1 MTGRVVKMSG
11 PEPARMA
18 SMSRESPDVIC
29 TSLWI
34 FDRPEA
40 VPRSSPAEPF
50 LQALELGLEAVGEA
64 VAELGEEGLDF
75 EVFRLP
81 GLWID
86 PQELFHVLVVDE
98 QPRKIEILYFRHQ
111 ADGRFQGPDFAVDSF
126 AHPFQYPAVFPEAG
140 PQPPP
145 VVAPAEPVDVK
156 HPGGFGAQPI
166 SHLEPMLDIVP

>member
-29 TSLWI
+29 T
-34 FDRPEA
+34 
-40 VPRSSPAEPF
+40 
-50 LQALELGLEAVGEA
+50 
-64 VAELGEEGLDF
+64 
-75 EVFRLP
+75 

-111 ADGRFQGPDFAVDSF
+111 ADGRFHGPDFAVDSF

-145 VVAPAEPVDVK
+145 VIALAEPVDVED
-156 HPGGFGAQPI
+156 PGGFGAQPI
-166 SHLEPMLDIVP
+166 AHLEPMLDIVPYVVPAEP